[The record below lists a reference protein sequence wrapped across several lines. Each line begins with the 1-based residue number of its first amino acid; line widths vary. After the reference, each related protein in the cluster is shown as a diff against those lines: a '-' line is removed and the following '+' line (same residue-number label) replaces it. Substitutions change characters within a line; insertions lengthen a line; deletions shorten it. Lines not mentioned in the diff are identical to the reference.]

1 MEAENKIRKAGEN
14 GDPDRSRKRKL
25 AAAAGL
31 EVPPPPPPPAR
42 AEVGTAPPSEAE
54 VEEFFAIVRRMHVA
68 VKYFGQKAN
77 GVDGKRPGKWRAALE
92 AEDVVVV
99 AADEAGEVLDDKERV
114 KRAAAATTPAPEGVA
129 EVNGVFD
136 LNSAP
141 EEGCAD

>member
-1 MEAENKIRKAGEN
+1 MESEKQKTQRERERDGADGPKKKARVVEARE
-14 GDPDRSRKRKL
+14 DV
-25 AAAAGL
+25 
-31 EVPPPPPPPAR
+31 EV
-42 AEVGTAPPSEAE
+42 EEPPSEAE

-77 GVDGKRPGKWRAALE
+77 GVGGKPPGKWRAALE

-99 AADEAGEVLDDKERV
+99 AADEAGEVLDDKESV
-114 KRAAAATTPAPEGVA
+114 KKAAAAAAAAATTPAPEGVA